1 MYLPKHFENADI
13 ATLHAFIREHPFA
26 ALVTQSADGL
36 TANHI
41 PFMLDSTPAP
51 YGTLR
56 GHVARANPVW
66 RSVSDDDVLV
76 IFQGPNAFISPSW
89 YPTKQ
94 KTGQVV
100 PTWNYAVAH
109 VYGRM
114 TVHDDPVW
122 VRSHVEALTHLHEHA
137 RPTPWHVTDAPGDYI
152 DRLVLGIVGIEIPI
166 ARVLGKWKVSQ
177 NRSDEDRRGV
187 VEGLTAEQSADASGV
202 GELVKRAMQP

>member
-1 MYLPKHFENADI
+1 MYLPKHFETTDI
-13 ATLHAFIREHPFA
+13 ATLHAFIRQYPFA
-26 ALVTQSADGL
+26 ALVTRSADDL

-41 PFMLDSTPAP
+41 PFMLDSAPAP
-51 YGTLR
+51 YGTLL

-66 RSVSDDDVLV
+66 RSASDDDVLV

-94 KTGQVV
+94 ETGQVV

-109 VYGRM
+109 VYGRI
-114 TVHDDPVW
+114 TVHDNAAW
-122 VRSHVEALTHLHEHA
+122 VRSHVEALTHVHEDT
-137 RPTPWHVTDAPGDYI
+137 RETPWHVTDAPADYI

-166 ARVLGKWKVSQ
+166 GRVLGKWKMSQ

-187 VEGLTAEQSADASGV
+187 VEGLCGEQSADA
-202 GELVKRAMQP
+202 RATSSFVAAAQRP